1 MSPTDPPA
9 RIFDEAVEQQVEES
23 EAVKRKREELVLKKL
38 DAEIAILE
46 FSIKRRRVYNYVD
59 CYASLEEHGIHMD
72 DRNRMAIKD
81 YVDTTLQPSQV
92 NVIQDTPVQELCI
105 RTLLLQHTK
114 DPKATESASDMTPED
129 TTQRQR

>member
-9 RIFDEAVEQQVEES
+9 RIFDEAVEVEES

-105 RTLLLQHTK
+105 RTFLLQHTK
-114 DPKATESASDMTPED
+114 DPKAAESASDMTPED

>member
-1 MSPTDPPA
+1 MSPPGPPA

-105 RTLLLQHTK
+105 RTFLHVTYVK
-114 DPKATESASDMTPED
+114 CKG
-129 TTQRQR
+129 